1 MGAQLLTFYDKAK
14 AAGGL
19 KAQMRLAMLS
29 GISGPKAEST
39 PDSPENVAKMQEA
52 IKKVQAEFN

>member
-14 AAGGL
+14 TTGGL

-29 GISGPKAEST
+29 GIPGSKAENA
-39 PDSPENVAKMQEA
+39 PDSPENLSKMQEA
-52 IKKVQAEFN
+52 MKKVQAEFN